1 MSYLTIPFENKSICT
16 QKRDLIPHT
25 FPESEFLL
33 GWRNS
38 RHGFES
44 KLGLIGYKI
53 MQTTWRNDTVIV
65 NQENFHQ
72 TSSNFTAG
80 EWKTT
85 EPKPSH
91 YEKTKIRFIDFYTRR
106 QLKYRPVRVRN
117 QVPIPNSNFFK
128 DSLTVLHLSNIH
140 KWDIYFRCEV
150 WHCTSKLDW

>member
-1 MSYLTIPFENKSICT
+1 M
-16 QKRDLIPHT
+16 LIKD
-25 FPESEFLL
+25 S
-33 GWRNS
+33 
-38 RHGFES
+38 
-44 KLGLIGYKI
+44 KI

-65 NQENFHQ
+65 NQENFDQ

-117 QVPIPNSNFFK
+117 QVPIQTFLKILLQSY
-128 DSLTVLHLSNIH
+128 I
-140 KWDIYFRCEV
+140 
-150 WHCTSKLDW
+150 